1 LKILDGGMN
10 DDIAYFA
17 VAVSYTCKIFIKLA
31 TGVNAIK
38 LFPSLK
44 NRKKARVVLLG
55 KPFQPE
61 RILEDKVRGIPFREL
76 GRLQPYL
83 HVLDLAVKT

>member
-1 LKILDGGMN
+1 MN
-10 DDIAYFA
+10 DGTAYFA
-17 VAVSYTCKIFIKLA
+17 VAVSYRCKIFMKLA

-44 NRKKARVVLLG
+44 NRKKVRVVLLG
-55 KPFQPE
+55 KPFQPG
-61 RILEDKVRGIPFREL
+61 RILEDKFRGLPFREF

>member
-1 LKILDGGMN
+1 MN

-17 VAVSYTCKIFIKLA
+17 VAVSYRFKLLMKSS

-44 NRKKARVVLLG
+44 KKRKARVLVLS
-55 KPFQPE
+55 KP
-61 RILEDKVRGIPFREL
+61 V
-76 GRLQPYL
+76 
-83 HVLDLAVKT
+83 